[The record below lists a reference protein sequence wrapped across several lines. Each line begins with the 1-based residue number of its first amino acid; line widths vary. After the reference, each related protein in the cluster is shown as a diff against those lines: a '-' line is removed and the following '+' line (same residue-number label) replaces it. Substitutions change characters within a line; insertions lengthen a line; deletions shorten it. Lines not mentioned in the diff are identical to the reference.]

1 MQTLEDFLSE
11 SIVVEATQAAETIE
25 IKDGKN
31 FIDNKTKAITLVGN
45 VKYAQVYFSKN
56 LAVETI
62 DLTGLHADDL
72 RMDIQSCNHL
82 QKVIGGTGERIHVS
96 IRKNAKL
103 NELNLS
109 GYKALGNQSDGVA
122 QVTYIDSNK
131 SLNLTDADL
140 PKMVDDK
147 HGMVI
152 RNGAK
157 YIRGNSVVG
166 KNKLSENIG

>member
-1 MQTLEDFLSE
+1 MQKLEDYLAE
-11 SIVVEATQAAETIE
+11 SIVVEAVQAAETIE

-31 FIDNKTKAITLVGN
+31 FIDNKTKAITLTGN

-72 RMDIQSCNHL
+72 RLDVVGCNKL
-82 QKVIGGTGERIHVS
+82 QTIIGGTGERIHVS
-96 IRKNAKL
+96 IRKNVKL
-103 NELNLS
+103 DKLNLS
-109 GYKALGNQSDGVA
+109 GYNAFGNQSDGVA

-131 SLNLTDADL
+131 SLKLSDADL

-147 HGMVI
+147 HGVMI
-152 RNGAK
+152 DNGVH
-157 YIRGNSVVG
+157 YSRSNGMTG
-166 KNKLSENIG
+166 KNKLSENS